1 MGGKAVNST
10 VISLRVANATLE
22 HWRMLAARGGL
33 TVAQWI
39 ADILPK
45 PLPPM
50 KNHNEDGPF
59 S

>member
-1 MGGKAVNST
+1 MGGKHVNST
-10 VISLRVANATLE
+10 VVAIRVPNVTLE
-22 HWRMLAARGGL
+22 YWRVLAARGGQ

-59 S
+59 T